1 MYKKEEFFEKIR
13 NHVKEDDH
21 PLVRSLVEEIETV
34 NEKLKDEG
42 EIYELFIDFYDVDEI
57 SEFNPFLTYSLRIKP
72 VDDNQDKPAVAYESL
87 VGEMNLRELDNVVC
101 AISSLIEEKEN
112 IESVRPN
119 SKLTKQQAL
128 QLFKKD
134 LRQSESAKDFLEH
147 NSNLLKVVE
156 DNRKQNRISF
166 ILFDG
171 DVVSQDIN
179 KFTEQSLEGQLYDI
193 NRSEEMI
200 KSFKDSDWSKYTQ
213 RWLND
218 LALVQ
223 LLEFYYNKCK
233 SLEGEI
239 SVLNDRIITNE
250 IIGKK

>member
-34 NEKLKDEG
+34 NEKLKDKG

-72 VDDNQDKPAVAYESL
+72 VDDNRDKPVVAYESL

-112 IESVRPN
+112 IE
-119 SKLTKQQAL
+119 
-128 QLFKKD
+128 
-134 LRQSESAKDFLEH
+134 SESAKDFLEH

-193 NRSEEMI
+193 NRSEKMI

>member
-72 VDDNQDKPAVAYESL
+72 VDDNQDKPAVAYECL

-101 AISSLIEEKEN
+101 AVSSLIEEKED
-112 IESVRPN
+112 IES
-119 SKLTKQQAL
+119 
-128 QLFKKD
+128 
-134 LRQSESAKDFLEH
+134 ESSKDFLEH
-147 NSNLLKVVE
+147 NSKLLKVVE

-171 DVVSQDIN
+171 GVVSQDIN

-193 NRSEEMI
+193 NRGEEVI

-213 RWLND
+213 RWVND

-239 SVLNDRIITNE
+239 LVLNDRIITNE

>member
-13 NHVKEDDH
+13 NHVKENDL

-34 NEKLKDEG
+34 NEKLKDKG

-112 IESVRPN
+112 IE
-119 SKLTKQQAL
+119 
-128 QLFKKD
+128 
-134 LRQSESAKDFLEH
+134 SESAKDFLEH

>member
-42 EIYELFIDFYDVDEI
+42 EIYELFIDFYDIDEI

-112 IESVRPN
+112 IES
-119 SKLTKQQAL
+119 
-128 QLFKKD
+128 
-134 LRQSESAKDFLEH
+134 ESAKDFLEH

-156 DNRKQNRISF
+156 NNRKQNRISF

>member
-34 NEKLKDEG
+34 NEKLKDKG

-57 SEFNPFLTYSLRIKP
+57 SEFNPFLTYSLKIKP

-112 IESVRPN
+112 IE
-119 SKLTKQQAL
+119 
-128 QLFKKD
+128 
-134 LRQSESAKDFLEH
+134 SESAKDFLEH

-200 KSFKDSDWSKYTQ
+200 KSFKDSDRSKYTQ

>member
-34 NEKLKDEG
+34 NEKLKDKG

-57 SEFNPFLTYSLRIKP
+57 SEFNPFLTYSLKIKP

-112 IESVRPN
+112 IE
-119 SKLTKQQAL
+119 
-128 QLFKKD
+128 
-134 LRQSESAKDFLEH
+134 SESAKDFLEH

>member
-34 NEKLKDEG
+34 NEKLKNKG
-42 EIYELFIDFYDVDEI
+42 ENYELFIDFYDVDEF

-72 VDDNQDKPAVAYESL
+72 VYDNQDKPAVAYECL

-101 AISSLIEEKEN
+101 AVSSLIEEKEN
-112 IESVRPN
+112 IESN
-119 SKLTKQQAL
+119 S
-128 QLFKKD
+128 
-134 LRQSESAKDFLEH
+134 EKDFLEH
-147 NSNLLKVVE
+147 NSKLLKIVE
-156 DNRKQNRISF
+156 DNCKQNQITF
-166 ILFDG
+166 NLFDG

-193 NRSEEMI
+193 NRGKEII
-200 KSFKDSDWSKYTQ
+200 KSFSDSDWSKYTQ
-213 RWLND
+213 RWIND

-223 LLEFYYNKCK
+223 LLEFYYNRCK
-233 SLEGEI
+233 TLEGEI